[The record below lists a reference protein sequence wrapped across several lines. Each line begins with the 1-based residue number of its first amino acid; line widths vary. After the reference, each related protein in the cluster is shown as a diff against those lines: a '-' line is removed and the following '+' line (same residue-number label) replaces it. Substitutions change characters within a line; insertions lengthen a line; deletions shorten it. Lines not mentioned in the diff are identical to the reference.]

1 MTTIGQLPPAASVSD
16 SDELAIYQN
25 GQTLSAT
32 RGQLLAGVQT
42 TVTLPQNTLLGGL
55 GPGIAAATPINIG
68 SNLQLFGS
76 TLSATASPFEISAL
90 PTGTVPAAGDV
101 VAVSQNSQNQAVS
114 YVNFMSGLQDLANI
128 SGANLTATANE
139 GTTVRTISQL
149 AGNAVS
155 IEDFGAVGDGV
166 TDDSAALLGAIS
178 SGQAVRLGA
187 KTYAIAGECDIT
199 GANCT
204 IIGVPGISTLKRS
217 AQSKIGSSVTPAWIS
232 ISCTSFYAENV
243 IFDANTAVE
252 SLAYAVAVQA
262 VCTKTLIKNC
272 VFKNAN
278 NGNYGYGLIYLPS
291 DPAVTSHQIES
302 CEFCFNVM
310 SGLYVLSSDAVSII
324 NCRSHDNQICG
335 IEVDSKDPS
344 FVLKARYIQVVGNT
358 CWNNSQV
365 GIKVG
370 NFVANNIFIQPF
382 DYGNENPDILGAV
395 ISANNCYSNGIYGIY
410 ISGKNIL
417 VSGNLC
423 ANNSTKVTFG
433 AGILAATAYCKIS
446 GNMIA
451 GATNFGI
458 DSGGSQYNTI
468 DSNYIFGP
476 HIGLNVGGSQ
486 SCRVRSNFLQDCNYL
501 SINVEN
507 VESDGSNDNFGLACN
522 GLSISGNWISYRP
535 GAGGIT
541 ILDAAQNICVED
553 NTIFIESG
561 GSVSSALTAYTDSIV
576 IRRNLVN
583 FTPSYTVNPTM
594 NNGVYTLI
602 VPDILD
608 AVSVSQSNGPVASTM
623 TMQAV
628 QAAGTITFIKVTN
641 GGYGY
646 TTATVS
652 IQGNGSNATAEAW
665 ISNGQ
670 VIGIQ
675 MGAGANGSGYDSETS
690 VTISGDGV
698 GATAVVQVGLPPWQG
713 KQLTV
718 NCAQPVMFA
727 AAGASP
733 AQMNWTGAPIT
744 VPAGASVEWSGMGEG
759 GWQAV
764 RFTQN
769 DYVSPNG
776 DGSLTLKTQAGDI
789 SIQPAQ
795 GGALRLLSS
804 SEPTGAVELIG
815 RGSPQNIV
823 SAPAG
828 STFRNLNGGA
838 GVTFW
843 VKQMGTGPGNW
854 VAVA

>member
-25 GQTLSAT
+25 GKTLSAT

-68 SNLQLFGS
+68 YNLELSGS

-90 PTGTVPAAGDV
+90 PAGTIPAAGDS
-101 VAVSQNSQNQAVS
+101 VAVAQNGQNQAVS
-114 YVNFMSGLQDLANI
+114 YANFMSGLQNLSNV
-128 SGANLTATANE
+128 SGANLIATANGGMTE
-139 GTTVRTISQL
+139 RTISQL

-166 TDDSAALLGAIS
+166 TDDSAAFLAAMS

-187 KTYAIAGECDIT
+187 KTYAIAGECDINT
-199 GANCT
+199 ANCT
-204 IIGVPGISTLKRS
+204 IIGVPGISTLKRC
-217 AQSKIGSSVTPAWIS
+217 AQSKVGSSVTQAWIS
-232 ISCTSFYAENV
+232 VSCTSFYADNV
-243 IFDANTAVE
+243 VFDANTSVE
-252 SLAYAVAVQA
+252 DSTYAVVVQA
-262 VCTKTLIKNC
+262 TCTKSLIKNC
-272 VFKNAN
+272 EFKNAN
-278 NGNYGYGLIYLPS
+278 NGNYGYGLAYLPS
-291 DPAVTSHQIES
+291 DPEITSHQIES
-302 CEFCFNVM
+302 CEFCFNAM

-324 NCRSHDNQICG
+324 NCRAHDNEVCG
-335 IEVDSKDPS
+335 IEVDSKDPT
-344 FVLKARYIQVVGNT
+344 FVLKSRYIQIVGNT
-358 CWNNSQV
+358 CWNNNQV

-370 NFVANNIFIQPF
+370 NFVANNIFVQPF
-382 DYGNENPDILGAV
+382 DYGNENPDILGAI

-423 ANNSTKVTFG
+423 SNNSTKATFG

-446 GNMIA
+446 GNMIS

-458 DSGGSQYNTI
+458 DSGGAQYNTI
-468 DSNYIFGP
+468 DSNYIYGP
-476 HIGLNVGGSQ
+476 NIGLNVGGSLYC
-486 SCRVRSNFLQDCNYL
+486 SVRSNFLQDCGSL

-507 VESDGSNDNFGLACN
+507 IESNGNNDNFGLACR
-522 GLSISGNWISYRP
+522 GLSISGNWMSYGSG
-535 GAGGIT
+535 GAGIT

-553 NTIFIESG
+553 NTIFTELG
-561 GSVSSALTAYTDSIV
+561 GSVASALTAYTDSIV
-576 IRRNLVN
+576 IRGNSVN
-583 FTPSYTVNPTM
+583 FMPSYAVNPTM
-594 NNGVYTLI
+594 SNGVYTLI

-608 AVSVSQSNGPVASTM
+608 SVSVSQSNGAVASIM
-623 TMQAV
+623 TMQSV
-628 QAAGTITFIKVTN
+628 QAAGKITFIKVTN

-646 TTATVS
+646 TTATVN
-652 IQGNGSNATAEAW
+652 IQGNGSNAAAKAW

-675 MGAGANGSGYDSETS
+675 MLAGANGSGYDSETS
-690 VTISGDGV
+690 ITISGDGT
-698 GATAVVQVGLPPWQG
+698 GATAIAQIGLPPWQG
-713 KQLTV
+713 KQIAV
-718 NCAQPVMFA
+718 NCAQPVLFA
-727 AAGASP
+727 ESGASP

-744 VPAGASVEWSGMGEG
+744 VPAGACIEWAGMGAN

-776 DGSLTLKTQAGDI
+776 DGSLTLKTQSGDI
-789 SIQPAQ
+789 AIQPAQ

-815 RGSPQNIV
+815 RGSPQNII

-843 VKQMGTGPGNW
+843 IKQMGQGSENW

>member
-1 MTTIGQLPPAASVSD
+1 MTTIGQLPPASSVSD
-16 SDELAIYQN
+16 SDEVAIYQN

-32 RGQLLAGVQT
+32 RGQFLAGLQT

-68 SNLQLFGS
+68 NNLQLSGS
-76 TLSATASPFEISAL
+76 TLSATASPFEIATL
-90 PTGTVPAAGDV
+90 PTGTVPAASDI
-101 VAVSQNSQNQAVS
+101 VAVAQNGQNQAVS
-114 YVNFMSGLQDLANI
+114 YANFMSGLQNLSNV
-128 SGANLTATANE
+128 SGANLTATANG
-139 GTTVRTISQL
+139 GTVARTLSQL

-166 TDDSAALLGAIS
+166 TDDSAALLGAIA
-178 SGQAVRLGA
+178 SGQVVRLGA
-187 KTYAIAGECDIT
+187 KVYAIAGECDIT
-199 GANCT
+199 GTNCT

-217 AQSKIGSSVTPAWIS
+217 SQSKVGSATIPTWIS

-243 IFDANTAVE
+243 VFDANATVE
-252 SLAYAVAVQA
+252 ESTYAVAVQA
-262 VCTKTLIKNC
+262 ACMKSLIKNC
-272 VFKNAN
+272 IFKNAN
-278 NGNYGYGLIYLPS
+278 NGNYGYGLAYLPS
-291 DPAVTSHQIES
+291 DPEITSHQIES

-310 SGLYVLSSDAVSII
+310 SGLYVLSNDAVSII
-324 NCRSHDNQICG
+324 NCRAHDNQICG
-335 IEVDSKDPS
+335 IEVDSKDPK
-344 FVLKARYIQVVGNT
+344 FILKSRCIQIVGNT
-358 CWNNSQV
+358 CWDNDQV

-370 NFVANNIFIQPF
+370 NFVANNIFVQPF
-382 DYGNENPDILGAV
+382 DYGNNNPDILGAV
-395 ISANNCYSNGIYGIY
+395 IAANNCYSNGIYGIY

-423 ANNSTKVTFG
+423 ANNSTKATFG

-446 GNMIA
+446 GNMIT
-451 GATNFGI
+451 GKTNFGI
-458 DSGGSQYNTI
+458 DSGGAEYNTI
-468 DSNYIFGP
+468 DSNYITGAN
-476 HIGLNVGGSQ
+476 IGLNVGGSLYC
-486 SCRVRSNFLQDCNYL
+486 SVKSNFLQDCMSL

-507 VESDGSNDNFGLACN
+507 VESDGNNDNFGLACT
-522 GLSISGNWISYRP
+522 GLSISGNWISYSAG
-535 GAGGIT
+535 GAGIT
-541 ILDAAQNICVED
+541 ILDAAQNICVEY
-553 NTIFIESG
+553 NTIFIEPG
-561 GSVSSALTAYTDSIV
+561 GSIANALCAYTDSIL
-576 IRRNLVN
+576 IRGNSVN
-583 FTPSYTVNPTM
+583 FTPSYAVNPTM
-594 NNGVYTLI
+594 SKGVYTLI

-608 AVSVSQSNGPVASTM
+608 SVFVSQSSGPVASIM

-628 QAAGTITFIKVTN
+628 QAQGAITFIKVTN

-646 TTATVS
+646 TTATVN
-652 IQGNGSNATAEAW
+652 IQGNGSNAAAQAW

-670 VIGIQ
+670 IIGIQ
-675 MGAGANGSGYDSETS
+675 MLANENGSGYDASTS

-698 GATAVVQVGLPPWQG
+698 GATATVQVGLPPWQG
-713 KQLTV
+713 KQITV
-718 NCAQPVMFA
+718 NCGEPVIFA
-727 AAGASP
+727 AAGALP
-733 AQMNWTGAPIT
+733 AQTNWTGAPIT
-744 VPAGASVEWSGMGEG
+744 VPAGASIEWVGMGEG

-769 DYVSPNG
+769 DYISPNG

-789 SIQPAQ
+789 AIQPAQ

-843 VKQMGTGPGNW
+843 VKQMGNGSGNW